1 MAQKVDSPQMDDERV
16 DNHSEQEEVLYE
28 SDEIRNLGDPEVSEG
43 EADHLKDLPVIPLQ
57 GLVVYPYMWIPLTMG
72 QPRSLR
78 IIRDNMPTQ
87 RHVVLVASQSD
98 DQEPGPD
105 EISGVGVVAVV
116 HKVMRAPDGVL
127 RVLVRALDRVRVTSW
142 SQLDPYLR
150 AEVEAQPETVEEGEE
165 MTALARLLRN
175 RYREYAELDRQTPS
189 EVAEMALDTRSPLQ
203 FTYLIAGSLP
213 MDVEQSMKILG
224 EDSTAAKMRIVLGI
238 LDQEIKIMELG
249 QQIQS
254 QAQGEMERSQ
264 REFFLREQM
273 KVINKELGDEDDQM
287 VDIKEL
293 EASIAE
299 ANMLPTATEEATR
312 ELNRLRRVPIQAAEY
327 SVIKSYIETLVGLP
341 WNNSSSDSL
350 DLRRARRV
358 LNEDHYGLTDI
369 KSRIL
374 EYLAVRKLRQTRRS
388 EQHEEVNLWDKIRRE
403 REGVVLCF
411 VGPPG
416 VGKTS
421 LGISI
426 ARAMKRQFVR
436 LALGGVRDEAEIRGF
451 RRTYVGAMPGR
462 IIQNLRRCGT
472 NNPVFMLDEVD
483 KLGSD
488 FRGDPSSALLEVLD
502 PEQNREFNDHYLDVP
517 FDLSNVMFITTAN
530 MVEAIPLAL
539 ADRMEIIQLSSYT
552 EEEKVKIAQNYLL
565 PRQIR
570 ENGLHEDE
578 ISFTK
583 GALQTIVRGYTNEA
597 GVRELERNIA
607 KLCRRT
613 ATDIATGSGSSNTRV
628 RKNQVMEHLGK
639 PKYHS
644 EQLSHRTD
652 MPGVATGLAWTM
664 TGGDVLFIE
673 SIIMPGEQAFQITG
687 QLGDVMRESGQAAL
701 SFIRS
706 RARDLGIEPGMFS
719 NHSIHVHIPAGSI
732 PKDGPSAGITMAT
745 SLASLL
751 TRRPV
756 RKQVG
761 MTGEITL
768 RGKVLPVGG
777 VKEKVLAAE
786 RLGLTTILL
795 PRRNEADLSDIPD
808 AIRRKLKF
816 VLVDDVD
823 QVLEASLEPN
833 VDTVWVS
840 RAKRDPQ
847 SEPRPLPLD
856 LPLKLP
862 KVTSRDPQPRV

>member
-1 MAQKVDSPQMDDERV
+1 M
-16 DNHSEQEEVLYE
+16 
-28 SDEIRNLGDPEVSEG
+28 
-43 EADHLKDLPVIPLQ
+43 
-57 GLVVYPYMWIPLTMG
+57 
-72 QPRSLR
+72 
-78 IIRDNMPTQ
+78 
-87 RHVVLVASQSD
+87 
-98 DQEPGPD
+98 
-105 EISGVGVVAVV
+105 
-116 HKVMRAPDGVL
+116 
-127 RVLVRALDRVRVTSW
+127 
-142 SQLDPYLR
+142 
-150 AEVEAQPETVEEGEE
+150 
-165 MTALARLLRN
+165 
-175 RYREYAELDRQTPS
+175 
-189 EVAEMALDTRSPLQ
+189 
-203 FTYLIAGSLP
+203 
-213 MDVEQSMKILG
+213 
-224 EDSTAAKMRIVLGI
+224 
-238 LDQEIKIMELG
+238 
-249 QQIQS
+249 
-254 QAQGEMERSQ
+254 
-264 REFFLREQM
+264 
-273 KVINKELGDEDDQM
+273 
-287 VDIKEL
+287 
-293 EASIAE
+293 
-299 ANMLPTATEEATR
+299 
-312 ELNRLRRVPIQAAEY
+312 
-327 SVIKSYIETLVGLP
+327 
-341 WNNSSSDSL
+341 
-350 DLRRARRV
+350 
-358 LNEDHYGLTDI
+358 
-369 KSRIL
+369 
-374 EYLAVRKLRQTRRS
+374 RKLRQTRRS

-426 ARAMKRQFVR
+426 ARAMKREFVR

-530 MVEAIPLAL
+530 MVEAIPPAL

-565 PRQIR
+565 PRQVR

-578 ISFTK
+578 IGFTK

-607 KLCRRT
+607 KLCRKT
-613 ATDIATGSGSSNTRV
+613 ATDIATGSCSRITRV

-777 VKEKVLAAE
+777 IKEKVLAAE

-795 PRRNEADLSDIPD
+795 PRRNEADLSDIPE

-823 QVLEASLEPN
+823 QVLEAALEPN

>member
-87 RHVVLVASQSD
+87 RHVVLVASRSD

-105 EISGVGVVAVV
+105 EISGVGVVAVI

-175 RYREYAELDRQTPS
+175 RYREFAELDRQTPS

-451 RRTYVGAMPGR
+451 RR

-530 MVEAIPLAL
+530 MVEAIPPAL

-583 GALQTIVRGYTNEA
+583 GAL
-597 GVRELERNIA
+597 
-607 KLCRRT
+607 
-613 ATDIATGSGSSNTRV
+613 
-628 RKNQVMEHLGK
+628 
-639 PKYHS
+639 
-644 EQLSHRTD
+644 
-652 MPGVATGLAWTM
+652 
-664 TGGDVLFIE
+664 
-673 SIIMPGEQAFQITG
+673 
-687 QLGDVMRESGQAAL
+687 
-701 SFIRS
+701 
-706 RARDLGIEPGMFS
+706 
-719 NHSIHVHIPAGSI
+719 
-732 PKDGPSAGITMAT
+732 
-745 SLASLL
+745 
-751 TRRPV
+751 
-756 RKQVG
+756 
-761 MTGEITL
+761 
-768 RGKVLPVGG
+768 
-777 VKEKVLAAE
+777 
-786 RLGLTTILL
+786 
-795 PRRNEADLSDIPD
+795 
-808 AIRRKLKF
+808 
-816 VLVDDVD
+816 
-823 QVLEASLEPN
+823 
-833 VDTVWVS
+833 
-840 RAKRDPQ
+840 
-847 SEPRPLPLD
+847 
-856 LPLKLP
+856 
-862 KVTSRDPQPRV
+862 